1 MAGVW
6 DLLGLYWGIIGL
18 LFFRLCDQEGPRDG
32 QEVSGAPFWKDLGWF
47 GKGFGRVLDVKT
59 DIFVAIS
66 AHVAQDGLRQHN
78 LA

>member
-6 DLLGLYWGIIGL
+6 DLLGRHWGIIGL
-18 LFFRLCDQEGPRDG
+18 LVFSLCHQEGPRDG

-66 AHVAQDGLRQHN
+66 AHVAQDGIREHN